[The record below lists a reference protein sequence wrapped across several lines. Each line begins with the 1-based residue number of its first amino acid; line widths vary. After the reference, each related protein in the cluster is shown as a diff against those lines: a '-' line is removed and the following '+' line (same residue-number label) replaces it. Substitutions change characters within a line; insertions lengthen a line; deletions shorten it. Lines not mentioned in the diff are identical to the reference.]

1 MSASTINETGF
12 ATAAAGTTKSTW
24 AIDPGHTVAEFGV
37 KHLMVSTVK
46 GRFTGVS
53 GTIELDEQDVTR
65 SRVDVAIDVA
75 TVNTHDEKRDA
86 HLRSDDFF
94 AAEQFPR
101 ITFTST
107 KVEPNGKDRLNV
119 SGDLTIRGVT
129 LPVTLDVEFN
139 GRATAPWGSEV
150 IAYSAATTINRKDF
164 GLAWNVALE
173 AGGVA
178 VGDKVKIAIE
188 AEAIKQAS

>member
-1 MSASTINETGF
+1 MNASTISETGF
-12 ATAAAGTTKSTW
+12 ADAVVGTATSTW

-37 KHLMVSTVK
+37 KHLMLSTVK

-53 GTIELDEQDVTR
+53 GAIELDESDISR
-65 SRVDVAIDVA
+65 SRVDVVIDVG

-94 AAEQFPR
+94 AAEQFPQ
-101 ITFTST
+101 ITFNST

-119 SGDLTIRGVT
+119 SGNLTIRGVT
-129 LPVTLDVEFN
+129 LPVTLEVEFN

-164 GLAWNVALE
+164 GLTWNVALE
-173 AGGVA
+173 AGGVT
-178 VGDKVKIAIE
+178 VGDKVKISIE
-188 AEAIKQAS
+188 AEAIKQA

>member
-1 MSASTINETGF
+1 MSASIVSDAQISQTSVET
-12 ATAAAGTTKSTW
+12 ARSTW

-75 TVNTHDEKRDA
+75 TVSTHDEKRDA

-94 AAEQFPR
+94 AAEQFPQ

-119 SGDLTIRGVT
+119 TGDLTIRGVT
-129 LPVTLDVEFN
+129 RPVTLDVELN
-139 GRATAPWGSEV
+139 GRATAPWGAEV
-150 IAYSAATTINRKDF
+150 IAYSAETTVNRKDF
-164 GLAWNVALE
+164 GLTWNVALE
-173 AGGVA
+173 AGGVT
-178 VGDKVKIAIE
+178 VGEKVKISIE
-188 AEAIKQAS
+188 AEAVKQA

>member
-1 MSASTINETGF
+1 MNASTISETGF
-12 ATAAAGTTKSTW
+12 ADTVVGIAKSTW

-37 KHLMVSTVK
+37 KHLMLSTVK

-53 GTIELDEQDVTR
+53 GAIELDESDISR
-65 SRVDVAIDVA
+65 SRVDVVIDVG

-94 AAEQFPR
+94 AAEQFPQ
-101 ITFTST
+101 ITFKST

-119 SGDLTIRGVT
+119 SGNLTIRGVT
-129 LPVTLDVEFN
+129 LPVTLEVEFN

-164 GLAWNVALE
+164 GLTWNVALE
-173 AGGVA
+173 AGGVT
-178 VGDKVKIAIE
+178 VGDKVMISIE
-188 AEAIKQAS
+188 AEAIKQA

>member
-1 MSASTINETGF
+1 MSASTITETGF
-12 ATAAAGTTKSTW
+12 ADAVVGTAKSIW

-37 KHLMVSTVK
+37 KHLMLSTVK

-53 GTIELDEQDVTR
+53 GAIELDESDISR
-65 SRVDVAIDVA
+65 SRVDVVIDVG

-94 AAEQFPR
+94 AAEQFPQ
-101 ITFTST
+101 ITFKST
-107 KVEPNGKDRLNV
+107 KVEQNGKDRLNV
-119 SGDLTIRGVT
+119 SGNLTIRGVT
-129 LPVTLDVEFN
+129 LPVTLEVEFN

-164 GLAWNVALE
+164 GLTWNVALE
-173 AGGVA
+173 AGGVT
-178 VGDKVKIAIE
+178 VGDKVKISIE
-188 AEAIKQAS
+188 AEAIKQA